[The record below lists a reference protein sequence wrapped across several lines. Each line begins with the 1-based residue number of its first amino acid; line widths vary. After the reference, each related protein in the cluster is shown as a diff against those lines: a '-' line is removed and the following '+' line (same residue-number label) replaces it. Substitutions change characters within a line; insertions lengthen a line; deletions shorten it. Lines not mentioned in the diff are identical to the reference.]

1 MSDASARRS
10 TTQAL
15 ALRPDAPGLFGMIAA
30 ENDPAVFKALLETA
44 QDWLRARGMTRMQ
57 GPFNLNINEETG
69 LLVAGFD
76 TPPML
81 LMGHD
86 KPYIAARLEELGL
99 SKVKD
104 VYAYLYDITVELP
117 VSVQAAALPPASA
130 GTHRAAHRFQA
141 LQ

>member
-1 MSDASARRS
+1 M
-10 TTQAL
+10 
-15 ALRPDAPGLFGMIAA
+15 
-30 ENDPAVFKALLETA
+30 FKALLDTA
-44 QDWLRARGMTRMQ
+44 QAWLRERGMTRMQ

-86 KPYIAARLEELGL
+86 KSYIAARLEELGL

-104 VYAYLYDITVELP
+104 VYAYLYDIRRFSMFIYMTLAEFLKSHGHRVVPRSALG
-117 VSVQAAALPPASA
+117 VAFVHVAA
-130 GTHRAAHRFQA
+130 F
-141 LQ
+141 